1 MKRELCIALFGI
13 NTRILAFTPDSLFQP
28 QTKGR
33 GAQLTPSLRTF
44 TSSRSEQD
52 LSLPWE
58 DFQEWALR
66 DNVDKYV
73 VSVPRPGASKPHLYG
88 LWRSLSR
95 EVVELSGY
103 PADHLRE
110 RYEAQQKQ
118 NEASTDRMSSSQ
130 KPIPDILPLL
140 DEYEFE
146 PSGGLSGRVYGI
158 PGIAEGSKVETTA
171 LRDVQTTV
179 PQGYVLTDEVV
190 YELGS
195 PLRTPYSLD
204 GVKRPSILE
213 VTESLASNAL
223 SVGGEAANGNSNLIQ
238 LGGLTGVLLVGAT
251 AVGMLSHHL
260 TVNVFWV

>member
-1 MKRELCIALFGI
+1 M
-13 NTRILAFTPDSLFQP
+13 AFTPDPLFQP
-28 QTKGR
+28 QIKGR
-33 GAQLTPSLRTF
+33 IAQLEPSLRTF
-44 TSSRSEQD
+44 TSSRREQEF
-52 LSLPWE
+52 SLPWT
-58 DFQEWALR
+58 DFQDWALR
-66 DNVDKYV
+66 DNVNKYL

-118 NEASTDRMSSSQ
+118 NEASPDNLNNSK

-158 PGIAEGSKVETTA
+158 PGVAEGSKIETTS

-195 PLRTPYSLD
+195 PLRTPDSLD
-204 GVKRPSILE
+204 GAKRPSIFE
-213 VTESLASNAL
+213 AGESFASNAL
-223 SVGGEAANGNSNLIQ
+223 SLGGEAANKAANSDGDLIR
-238 LGGLTGVLLVGAT
+238 LGGLTGILLAGAT